1 MDGLSAQL
9 MRQLGM
15 GGEEAGADVP
25 VADTAETIYISSLA
39 LLKMLKHGSC
49 TDALLRRCVG
59 ASPLPRVC
67 NSPALLVLF
76 FRLQVARACRW
87 R

>member
-39 LLKMLKHGSC
+39 LLKMLKHGSF
-49 TDALLRRCVG
+49 A
-59 ASPLPRVC
+59 
-67 NSPALLVLF
+67 
-76 FRLQVARACRW
+76 
-87 R
+87 